1 MCMTAHVVTR
11 WVTARDVRRVIMR
24 RFGVLLSLIVIVL
37 FGSLALHPPPVV
49 IAQEATP
56 GAEEFMPEGVS
67 FEPLAGATEL
77 ALPSTGELFLAR
89 VTIEPGAGFPID
101 PGDPS
106 YALVFIERGEL
117 TIRVDGPLTVTRA
130 GALSAAMGEEEAGG
144 TFAPEMETIP
154 ADQDVTIGVGDSVL
168 FPPNQSG
175 EVRNDGQE
183 PVVALGAIV
192 GPPPVEATPTAGTP
206 TS

>member
-1 MCMTAHVVTR
+1 
-11 WVTARDVRRVIMR
+11 MR
-24 RFGVLLSLIVIVL
+24 RLSVVLSVIAVFL
-37 FGSLALHPPPVV
+37 LGGLALHAQPVAL
-49 IAQEATP
+49 AQEATP
-56 GAEEFMPEGVS
+56 GAEEFAPEGVT

-117 TIRVDGPLTVTRA
+117 TIRVDGPHTVTRA
-130 GALSAAMGEEEAGG
+130 GALSAAIGEEEAGG
-144 TFAPEMETIP
+144 TFAPEMETVP
-154 ADQDVTIGVGDSVL
+154 ANQDVTIGVGDSVL
-168 FPPNQSG
+168 FSPNVGG

-206 TS
+206 AP